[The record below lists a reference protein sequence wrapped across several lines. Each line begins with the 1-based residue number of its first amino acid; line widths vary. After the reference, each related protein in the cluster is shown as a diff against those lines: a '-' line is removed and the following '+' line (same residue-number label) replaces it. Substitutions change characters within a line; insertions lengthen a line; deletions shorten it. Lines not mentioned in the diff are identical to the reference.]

1 MKTTLVSVLALTAG
15 LLAATAPMLAHHSFA
30 AEFDGQKPVSV
41 KGTVTKVDWVNP
53 HSWIYI
59 DVKSD
64 DGTVANWG
72 LETGP
77 PNILYRAGWRKDSV
91 KLGDVI
97 SVEGFAAKDGSHTM
111 AARQVLTSD
120 GRKLFA
126 GSPTDNGPK

>member
-15 LLAATAPMLAHHSFA
+15 MLAATVPMLAHHSFA
-30 AEFDGQKPVSV
+30 AEFDGQKPLSV

-59 DVKSD
+59 DVKGD

-91 KLGDVI
+91 KIGDVI

>member
-59 DVKSD
+59 DVKGD